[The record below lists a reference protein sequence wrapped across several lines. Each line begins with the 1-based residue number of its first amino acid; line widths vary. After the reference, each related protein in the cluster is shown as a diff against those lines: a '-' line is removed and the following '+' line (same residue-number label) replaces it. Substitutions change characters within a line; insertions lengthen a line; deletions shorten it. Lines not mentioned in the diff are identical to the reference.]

1 MSSDWIGVGLKAIG
15 LFLIH
20 PLFYFMI
27 LVSLFYG
34 YLRVKRER
42 RAFQTRIEDVYDEVK
57 FTYSKGWLAGVC
69 LSIISVGLGIALPV
83 GLIVLIAGFTIVFSL
98 FFKASALS
106 SAYTL
111 GFSIVAAFGLMFFQI
126 SHPLLPQLSMIHYAA
141 AVILLGLLLITEGIL
156 AYRTAHLRTSPTM
169 VMSKRGLLIGQQRAN
184 RLWLLPLV
192 LLMPVGEV
200 SSSIPWWPV
209 LQVQDQTFSL
219 ICIPYIVGFGQ
230 RIQGSLPIVS
240 IQITARRI
248 LFLGLAIVALGVGSI
263 WYEPIA
269 FIAVAL
275 AIFGRFFLSWK
286 QRANDNAAPFF
297 FSKRNQGLMVLGIIP
312 NTPAADLKL
321 EIGEVITK
329 VNGIEMKTV
338 SEFYEAL
345 QRNRAL
351 TKLEVIGLNGQ
362 TRFEKRAS
370 YEGEHHQLGIL
381 FVKDDPMQEQTAIS
395 SS

>member
-1 MSSDWIGVGLKAIG
+1 MSSEWMGAGLKAVG

-27 LVSLFYG
+27 LISLLHG
-34 YLRVKRER
+34 YIRVKRER
-42 RAFQTRIEDVYDEVK
+42 KAFQTRIEDVYDELK
-57 FTYSKGWLAGVC
+57 FTYSKGWILGIC
-69 LSIISVGLGIALPV
+69 LSIISVGLGIALPP
-83 GLIVLIAGFTIVFSL
+83 GFIVLIAAMTIVCSL

-111 GFSIVAAFGLMFFQI
+111 GFSFIAALGLLYVQV
-126 SHPLLPQLSMIHYAA
+126 SHSWLPQLSMMNASA
-141 AVILLGLLLITEGIL
+141 VVILLGLLLMTEGIL
-156 AYRTAHLRTSPTM
+156 AYRTAHLRTSPAM
-169 VMSKRGLLIGQQRAN
+169 VMSARGLLIGQQRAN

-192 LLMPVGEV
+192 LLMPAGEFT
-200 SSSIPWWPV
+200 SSLPWWPV
-209 LQVQDQTFSL
+209 LQVHDQSFSFIL
-219 ICIPYIVGFGQ
+219 IPYIIGFGQ

-248 LFLGLAIVALGVGSI
+248 LMLGLAVALLGAASI
-263 WYEPIA
+263 WFEPIA
-269 FIAVAL
+269 WGAVLIAIA
-275 AIFGRFFLSWK
+275 GRAFLSWK
-286 QRANDNAAPFF
+286 QRVNDNAAPFY

-329 VNGIEMKTV
+329 VNGIEVKTV

-345 QRNRAL
+345 QTNRAL
-351 TKLEVIGLNGQ
+351 AKLEIIGLNGQ

-381 FVKDDPMQEQTAIS
+381 FVKDDPQQESTAIS
-395 SS
+395 S